1 MNNKLT
7 IAVALI
13 AGLLG
18 GQLARFISPPTALAQ
33 NPAPVSKELRSQ
45 SFTLVDA
52 SDLAVGIFTAE
63 PVSGVPG
70 TLVQP
75 RPGLPNG
82 QAAPAIRRPMRI
94 VLRDGRGRE
103 IWSAGGSA
111 LVIPLNLK

>member
-7 IAVALI
+7 ITIALL

-18 GQLARFISPPTALAQ
+18 GQITRFLSPSPAFAQ
-33 NPAPVSKELRSQ
+33 NPAQPVTKEIRAQ

-52 SDLAVGIFTAE
+52 SGFPVGTFTAE
-63 PVSGVPG
+63 VPG
-70 TLVQP
+70 ISVQL

-82 QAAPAIRRPMRI
+82 QPAQVNRQPVRI
-94 VLRDGRGRE
+94 VLRDARGRE

-111 LVIPLNLK
+111 LVPLSLK